1 MARGGIT
8 DELRIS
14 RYIKITTP
22 RNWIHSI
29 SGNLGELRGGT
40 PENTA
45 AWRSAYRETDGV
57 DYDGILSLNPLY
69 KWWRFRGSGQQT
81 RGVFVNQIDPRT
93 GTVHRGGPART
104 HNIGDCVSLLQSI
117 LARYTALTGL
127 IRIPVP
133 RHNNAWWFELLS
145 LEWQQCVI
153 AIESMKLKPNRPQS
167 KAAFEQLAP
176 FIYVIN
182 ATVHDD
188 FLVTMRDTTNS
199 KTHSF
204 YVLPFLLATGVEM
217 ECIPERHRTL
227 PPIADLIQ
235 RIKAKHDLYKPKDYI
250 DVLFRCQAKLVT
262 IAREHMDIIDQFYNA
277 DHSNPAYVGFKQW
290 LKVLDRLDVYI
301 IECDV
306 DHVGS
311 TGRLLK
317 KEYGNPSTS
326 TAGQLMYQFVR
337 GGLQLLQKDD
347 HKMKDSSKIARIVS
361 GHIPNIGI
369 DGPQRSQRELAKYVQ
384 AHHISVALYGRL
396 CGWGSGLERALE
408 NEPQVVHHHPT
419 GEKDLTGIDRDG
431 FEHLF
436 TTTKKISNVSD
447 IVNIT
452 STSQEAYEDDL
463 EHELSNSRPG
473 RHSYHD
479 LYHYLITH
487 PTLLEIL
494 GIRVPYIVDGEFVVR
509 LEWQDDLPPMV
520 EEGVTRVES
529 ERRLA
534 DFLETKEP
542 LSMSYF
548 DNLCV
553 QYIAADSDDDGSSDD
568 DENSDGS
575 NDDDENSDGSSDD
588 EPWP

>member
-1 MARGGIT
+1 M
-8 DELRIS
+8 
-14 RYIKITTP
+14 
-22 RNWIHSI
+22 
-29 SGNLGELRGGT
+29 
-40 PENTA
+40 
-45 AWRSAYRETDGV
+45 V
-57 DYDGILSLNPLY
+57 V
-69 KWWRFRGSGQQT
+69 QT
-81 RGVFVNQIDPRT
+81 RGRGQHQVDPRT
-93 GTVHRGGPART
+93 GIIHRAGNHDPT
-104 HNIGDCVSLLQSI
+104 MTSPSDCVSLLQGI
-117 LARYTALTGL
+117 LARYTALIGL
-127 IRIPVP
+127 IRILVP
-133 RHNNAWWFELLS
+133 RYHHGTAGNDWWFELLS
-145 LEWQQCVI
+145 LEWQQLVK
-153 AIESMKLKPNRPQS
+153 AIDLIKRNRSTPNNQE
-167 KAAFEQLAP
+167 ALEQLAP
-176 FIYVIN
+176 FIYLDN

-188 FLVTMRDTTNS
+188 FLDTMRDTKNS
-199 KTHSF
+199 KTHSS
-204 YVLPFLLATGVEM
+204 YVLPFLLAAGVEM
-217 ECIPERHRTL
+217 ESIPGRHRTL

-235 RIKAKHDLYKPKDYI
+235 RIKVKHDLYKPKDYI
-250 DVLFRCQAKLVT
+250 DVLFRCQVKLVA

-347 HKMKDSSKIARIVS
+347 HKMKDVSKIARIVS
-361 GHIPNIGI
+361 GRIPNIGI

-408 NEPQVVHHHPT
+408 NEAQVVHHHPT
-419 GEKDLTGIDRDG
+419 EEQDLTGIDRDG
-431 FEHLF
+431 VEHLF
-436 TTTKKISNVSD
+436 TTTKKISNVGD
-447 IVNIT
+447 IINTT
-452 STSQEAYEDDL
+452 STSPKAYEDDL

-479 LYHYLITH
+479 LYHYLIKH

-494 GIRVPYIVDGEFVVR
+494 GIRVPYIVNGEFVVR

-520 EEGVTRVES
+520 EEGMTRVES

-553 QYIAADSDDDGSSDD
+553 QYIAADSDDENSDGSSDD

-575 NDDDENSDGSSDD
+575 SDDDENSDGSSDD